1 MKVKTKIENLRSG
14 ERFNFCGFEWVLLGD
29 EQGGKLAVMASVIGR
44 YPFDEDNK
52 NDWRTSTL
60 RAELN
65 ENFIKSLDTA
75 ALLPFT
81 SDLTADDGL
90 KDYGTSEDLVFLL
103 SCDLYR
109 KYRAVMPK
117 YNTWTWTITPYS
129 TYPSYAYYERLVD
142 TVGTLSNLYAH
153 NTFGAAPACLFNPQ
167 SEIDADRRSEET
179 KDTKEP
185 PNKSKLN
192 IKLDKGAKLP
202 TRAHATDA
210 GLDLYAMKDQIISAK
225 ESAEFDTGVHIE
237 LPAGTVGFLKSKSGL
252 NVKHGITGEGVIDVG
267 YTGSIRVKLYNH
279 SGTDYRVKAG
289 DKISQLVILPILAPS
304 LELVEELGES
314 ERGENGFGSSGR

>member
-14 ERFNFCGFEWVLLGD
+14 EHFDFCGFEWVLLGD

-65 ENFIKSLDTA
+65 ENFIESLDTA

-129 TYPSYAYYERLVD
+129 TLPSHAHYERYVSTD
-142 TVGTLSNLYAH
+142 GTLGGNSAG
-153 NTFGAAPACLFNPQ
+153 NTIGAAPACLFNPQ

-210 GLDLYAMKDQIISAK
+210 GLDLYAMEDQIVSAK
-225 ESAEFDTGVHIE
+225 ESAVFDTGVHIE

-252 NVKHGITGEGVIDVG
+252 NVNHGITGEGVIDVG

-314 ERGENGFGSSGR
+314 ERGEKGFGSSGR